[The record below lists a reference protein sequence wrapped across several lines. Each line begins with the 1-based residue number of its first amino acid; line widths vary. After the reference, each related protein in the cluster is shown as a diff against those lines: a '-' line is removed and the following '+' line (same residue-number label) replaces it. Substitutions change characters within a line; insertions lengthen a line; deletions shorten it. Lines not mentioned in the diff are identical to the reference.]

1 MLKPVLITSFLVLM
15 QIVSVGQSVT
25 SDTTKVKANK
35 VKAVEVQEENQEEQV
50 VEGIWAVS
58 SYLGQKLAD
67 ELGNR
72 MNLGESNNP
81 AARKPKKVTLV
92 IGSLK
97 FERMD

>member
-1 MLKPVLITSFLVLM
+1 MLKPLLITTFLVLM
-15 QIVSVGQSVT
+15 HLTSVGQST
-25 SDTTKVKANK
+25 MSDTTKVKAVVAK
-35 VKAVEVQEENQEEQV
+35 TAAGQEQNQEEV

-72 MNLGESNNP
+72 MNLGESSKP
-81 AARKPKKVTLV
+81 AERKPKKVTLV
-92 IGSLK
+92 IGSLR

>member
-1 MLKPVLITSFLVLM
+1 MLKPLLITTFLVLM
-15 QIVSVGQSVT
+15 QLASVGQSAT
-25 SDTTKVKANK
+25 SDTTKVKTLAAK
-35 VKAVEVQEENQEEQV
+35 TTAVQEKNQEEV

-72 MNLGESNNP
+72 MNLGESSTP
-81 AARKPKKVTLV
+81 AERKPKKVTLV
-92 IGSLK
+92 IGSFK